1 MPTTAAAHAAI
12 EAKASYEHTMTEA
25 SQGDRPLLALV
36 EEMALDD
43 EEEVPLP
50 HTHPAAP
57 APLAQKS
64 EETAVLWHYVPL
76 DDVPALVRND
86 PLPSAR
92 AALVLPPA
100 QVIPQQRQKRG
111 RRGHGMRKKQRSPA
125 ARHGGGPHYFCHP
138 LTVS

>member
-1 MPTTAAAHAAI
+1 
-12 EAKASYEHTMTEA
+12 MTEA
-25 SQGDRPLLALV
+25 SLQGDRPLLALV

-86 PLPSAR
+86 PLPSSR

-125 ARHGGGPHYFCHP
+125 ARHGGVKRVLPDSDSDGDEPATKKMKLNVNCDA
-138 LTVS
+138 L